1 MFLNFI
7 TLIFLVVI
15 LFLIKKLGF
24 GNYGKKF
31 VVQNYLGVVLDGEN
45 RIFIKVKKKNFYFF
59 EREKNYEI
67 KYIRGK
73 NNFEEIKEY
82 FDVTLKNQDFIIK
95 EINSNNFF
103 DFQKKVIILLRN
115 PIPVLNKIP
124 INFLPETELKSL
136 IYEMAEFEIVEIERK
151 DFKTFFEKLLYLKFK
166 KLGESK
172 ENSKNK

>member
-103 DFQKKVIILLRN
+103 DFQKKVIILF
-115 PIPVLNKIP
+115 KIP